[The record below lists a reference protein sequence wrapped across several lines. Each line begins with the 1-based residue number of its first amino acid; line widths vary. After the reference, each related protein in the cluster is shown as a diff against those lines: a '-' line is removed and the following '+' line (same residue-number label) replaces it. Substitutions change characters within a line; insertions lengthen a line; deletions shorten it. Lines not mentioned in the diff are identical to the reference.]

1 MIRKIH
7 SECFLEIVNRFGD
20 FYENTRA
27 TTEGGSDWQD
37 ENENR
42 SRFSSMMISS
52 VGEDLQNRRRMEVFR
67 ITFNPPKQ

>member
-1 MIRKIH
+1 MLRKIH

-27 TTEGGSDWQD
+27 TTDGGSDWQD

-67 ITFNPPKQ
+67 TISKLAKQ